1 MKKMTD
7 TPLPRPTGW
16 RILVRPYEGRDK
28 TEGGIVLPEDV
39 RKKEAVGTVVAQ
51 VLSVGPLAY
60 KDSTKFGNQAWC
72 QEGDWVCIGRYA
84 GARFR
89 DKNDKELRIIND
101 DEVIAA
107 ILNPEDVNSV

>member
-1 MKKMTD
+1 MTLHFPD
-7 TPLPRPTGW
+7 QP
-16 RILVRPYEGRDK
+16 
-28 TEGGIVLPEDV
+28 
-39 RKKEAVGTVVAQ
+39 VGES
-51 VLSVGPLAY
+51 LYAY

-89 DKNDKELRIIND
+89 DKDEKELRIIND
-101 DEVIAA
+101 DEVIAG